1 VLFRNV
7 DDQRS
12 VELTV
17 FRYLNDAT
25 SQVSAQCRR
34 FVRVTQPAELVGK
47 GPDGHVSLLK
57 HVNEA
62 CSEVCDFIKERYGD
76 ELYRSM
82 KGRRP
87 SSSSDKISQFVV
99 KCIRRQVECCIFL
112 PLRRSILHVMRTSAS
127 LDQQM
132 TKLNAAL
139 EGLAEAPPS
148 MFGVSD
154 EVLSAATLPL
164 AVTALREAFFAYIP
178 LDQRLMLLPATKAMI
193 DLHSE
198 VLRLRHQQQVEEDS
212 RRSTCSKGELG
223 TNASASTS
231 TSASVDEDGSGSC
244 SGNGSDN
251 ADLPAEGRES
261 GVQQAA
267 PTMDDGG
274 AAIAGSSAAL
284 SADDFL
290 PLFTL
295 VLSRVGLKEM
305 LIFKEVMLYVGDEGD
320 SLGEIGYY
328 MATLEAACVHL
339 AGVAEN
345 YAGGGKV
352 GRS

>member
-1 VLFRNV
+1 VLFHNV

-34 FVRVTQPAELVGK
+34 FVRVTQPAELVRK
-47 GPDGHVSLLK
+47 GPDGYVSLLK

-62 CSEVCDFIKERYGD
+62 CSEVCDFITERYGD
-76 ELYRSM
+76 ELFRSM

-87 SSSSDKISQFVV
+87 SSSRDKISQFVV

-148 MFGVSD
+148 MFGVPD

-178 LDQRLMLLPATKAMI
+178 LDQRLMLLPATKAMV
-193 DLHSE
+193 DLHTE
-198 VLRLRHQQQVEEDS
+198 VLAQRHQRQMEEDS
-212 RRSTCSKGELG
+212 RRSTGSQGELG
-223 TNASASTS
+223 TS
-231 TSASVDEDGSGSC
+231 TSASASASASGDEDDSGR
-244 SGNGSDN
+244 GNGSDG
-251 ADLPAEGRES
+251 ADMPAEGRES
-261 GVQQAA
+261 GAQQAA
-267 PTMDDGG
+267 PTLEDGG

-345 YAGGGKV
+345 YADGGKV
-352 GRS
+352 V